1 MNEKSFI
8 NNEKIHRMAQN
19 GLIIAIMLIMAFTP
33 LGYIK
38 TPTVEI
44 TLMPVPVVVGAI
56 LLGPTSGLLFG
67 AVFGL
72 TSFLQCIGFPTLSWF
87 GSMLFEINKIS
98 TVLMCMVPRML
109 MGFLAGLIFMGL
121 KKIDKTKFVSY
132 IITCISGAVMNT
144 VFFLTFL
151 VVFFGTSSFILEL
164 RGGAS
169 LMMFMVTLVGINGL
183 IEAGVCAFVG
193 VAVSKVLGVVID
205 KRRDNKKRV

>member
-1 MNEKSFI
+1 MNKKSFM

-19 GLIIAIMLIMAFTP
+19 ALIIAIMLIMAFTP

-38 TPTVEI
+38 MPTIEI
-44 TLMPVPVVVGAI
+44 TLMPIPVVVGAI
-56 LLGPTSGLLFG
+56 LLGPSSGLLFG

-87 GSMLFEINKIS
+87 GSMLFEINRLF
-98 TVLMCMVPRML
+98 TFFMCMIPRML

-132 IITCISGAVMNT
+132 IVTCVSGAVMNT
-144 VFFLTFL
+144 VFFLMFL
-151 VVFFGTSSFILEL
+151 VLFFGTSSFILDMKGNTNL
-164 RGGAS
+164 I
-169 LMMFMVTLVGINGL
+169 MFMVTLVGINGL

-205 KRRDNKKRV
+205 KRSANKKRF